1 MFMIQKLPAAFE
13 LDPGRVKTMGFQW
26 SFSKLD
32 NFETCAKKYEAY
44 SVSKSVA
51 DTDTDNIK
59 WGNEV
64 HDALR
69 DACLNQKPLPEHM
82 LPFQPWVDR
91 VKSGPGELLVEQK
104 YALDNQCSPVNY
116 RAPTVWFRG
125 IADVVRVSDSI
136 GLALDWKTGR
146 PKEGSVQLGL
156 MALCLFQ
163 HIKQLRVIRTEYV
176 WLQED
181 PNSPDA
187 TTTKVWRREEMP
199 KFVSEILPRVA
210 KLEWAHKT
218 QTWEPKPSGL
228 CVKYCK
234 VVSCP
239 YHGKGNPR

>member
-1 MFMIQKLPAAFE
+1 
-13 LDPGRVKTMGFQW
+13 MGFVW

-44 SVSKSVA
+44 MVSKSVV

-64 HDALR
+64 HDAMR
-69 DACLNQKPLPEHM
+69 DALLRKAPLPVHM
-82 LPFQPWVDR
+82 APFQVWVDR
-91 VKSGPGELLVEQK
+91 VLAGPGDLLVEQK
-104 YALDNQCSPVNY
+104 YGLDSNLSPCPY
-116 RAPTVWFRG
+116 FAPVIWYRG
-125 IADVVRVSDSI
+125 IADAVRIDDSV
-136 GLALDWKTGR
+136 GLAIDWKTGR

-163 HIKQLRVIRTEYV
+163 HFKTLRAVRTEFV
-176 WLQED
+176 WLKED
-181 PNSPDA
+181 PNSSDA
-187 TTTKVWRREEMP
+187 STQKLWRREDMP
-199 KFVSEILPRVA
+199 GFVSELLPRVQ

-218 QTWEPKPSGL
+218 NTFAPTPSGL

-239 YHGKGNPR
+239 FYGKGNK